1 VLTLAD
7 IKRRVRNRLDDKKP
21 KYLWDDD
28 ELLDYI
34 NDTLRDAA
42 IRANLVVQDDIAVP
56 FTQKADLTYNSV
68 YALPS
73 GYLDIKSV
81 YLDSMPAYTLYRTS
95 NRRMEQY
102 YSGRST
108 ATGTPYA
115 YTLDKTKAG
124 IGDDTGIF
132 VRTIEFLGVPTVAD
146 TARMD
151 VIRLPAMLEADSDVP
166 EIDEI
171 WHPDLI
177 YGITALAYLKRDTDT
192 YDPKKAERDMMI
204 FEDRFGPRLSAV
216 VIRERQTD
224 VPLEAYVL

>member
-1 VLTLAD
+1 
-7 IKRRVRNRLDDKKP
+7 
-21 KYLWDDD
+21 
-28 ELLDYI
+28 
-34 NDTLRDAA
+34 
-42 IRANLVVQDDIAVP
+42 
-56 FTQKADLTYNSV
+56 
-68 YALPS
+68 
-73 GYLDIKSV
+73 
-81 YLDSMPAYTLYRTS
+81 
-95 NRRMEQY
+95 MEQY

-108 ATGTPYA
+108 ARGTPYA

-124 IGDDTGIF
+124 VGDDTGIF
-132 VRTIEFLGVPTVAD
+132 VRTIEFIGVPTAAD

-192 YDPKKAERDMMI
+192 YDPKKSERDMMI

-216 VIRERQTD
+216 VLRERQTD
-224 VPLEAYVL
+224 VPLEAYVM